1 MKKLI
6 VVFLSLVLVLSFA
19 ACTEE
24 EESRTPLSKPP
35 VSRPEES
42 VADVSKV
49 EPSSE
54 PEESKVPEPPEEV
67 LDTGILGPGNT
78 LNRNTAYA
86 VVAENDGHATT
97 YDPTAVRFNQWNG
110 EAELGDTLF
119 LTGEGGTKLVD
130 ACTGDYASLEDFA
143 IAVVSYDMATYRYK
157 VTAVSAAG
165 EDKSS
170 LTFPEDGFAI
180 AVSDVLGTENE
191 ELRTSDFKRVN
202 ASNVANLR
210 SYTVGASVE
219 LDGISAKQIHWEFES
234 ISKAPV
240 LDGIINIGEYG
251 DAILEFDGTSP
262 EVDYRGFDAND
273 KYATG
278 AFYATYD
285 ADNLYLAWEIASEK
299 HECSLAADADAA
311 QMWQYDCVQIVL
323 GAMNPND
330 SRNLDSALCWSG
342 APGGANV
349 KAYDWTLEIGIAV
362 NDNGDTLLCKNWF
375 SNNLEFEGKAT
386 RNDNTATT
394 IYEVKIPLEAF
405 NAEVPGYET
414 TFEAGTELGVS
425 FSINTSD
432 NGTSRV
438 VRLRDGGG
446 IFGSNDFS
454 KIPTVTLK

>member
-49 EPSSE
+49 ETSSE

-130 ACTGDYASLEDFA
+130 ACTGDYASLED
-143 IAVVSYDMATYRYK
+143 
-157 VTAVSAAG
+157 
-165 EDKSS
+165 
-170 LTFPEDGFAI
+170 FAI

-362 NDNGDTLLCKNWF
+362 NDNGDTLLCENWF

-386 RNDNTATT
+386 RNDDTATT

>member
-49 EPSSE
+49 ETSSE

-130 ACTGDYASLEDFA
+130 ACTGDYASLED
-143 IAVVSYDMATYRYK
+143 
-157 VTAVSAAG
+157 
-165 EDKSS
+165 
-170 LTFPEDGFAI
+170 FAI

-386 RNDNTATT
+386 RNDDTATT

>member
-19 ACTEE
+19 ACAEE

-49 EPSSE
+49 ETSSE

-130 ACTGDYASLEDFA
+130 ACTGDYASLED
-143 IAVVSYDMATYRYK
+143 
-157 VTAVSAAG
+157 
-165 EDKSS
+165 
-170 LTFPEDGFAI
+170 FAI

-386 RNDNTATT
+386 RNDDTATT

>member
-49 EPSSE
+49 ETSSE

-130 ACTGDYASLEDFA
+130 ACTGDYASLED
-143 IAVVSYDMATYRYK
+143 
-157 VTAVSAAG
+157 
-165 EDKSS
+165 
-170 LTFPEDGFAI
+170 FAI

-299 HECSLAADADAA
+299 HECPLATDAEAG

-362 NDNGDTLLCKNWF
+362 NNNGDTLLCENWF

-386 RNDNTATT
+386 RNDDTATT